1 MKTRTSA
8 WLFGAALAV
17 MAGGAALAEYPERA
31 VTVMVPFIAGGGADV
46 PARFLAEELEKE
58 LGQSVVVTNVAGAG
72 GTVGA
77 TQLSQAKADGYSLG
91 FMPVGTT
98 TTQPHLR
105 GTSYGADSFIPI
117 CMVASGPFYLV
128 VDPSSGIESWDDF
141 AAKATG
147 DGLTFTGAAPGSLAH
162 VTSVALGAMLDTEIQ
177 YLPTKGGG
185 DAMNE
190 LKGGRADATAWFSD
204 YDVRFGL
211 NALAIFAPERS
222 DIHPDVPT
230 TGEFGHPSDIAVWM
244 GLFAPAG
251 TPDDVISALDG
262 ACETA
267 VGSEGFAANME
278 KANREIRHMN
288 SAAFSTFFQ
297 AAFEANG
304 ELLRNAGLVKN

>member
-1 MKTRTSA
+1 MSRTRV
-8 WLFGAALAV
+8 WLCAAALSV
-17 MAGGAALAEYPERA
+17 SVSVPALAEYPDRA

-46 PARFLAEELEKE
+46 PARFLAQELEKE

-77 TQLSQAKADGYSLG
+77 TQLSQAQADGYNLG

-105 GTSYGADSFIPI
+105 GTSYGVDSFIPV

-128 VDPSSGIESWDDF
+128 VDPSSGIENWDDF
-141 AAKATG
+141 AAKAKG

-162 VTSVALGAMLDTEIQ
+162 VTSVALGAMLESEIQ

-222 DIHPDVPT
+222 KIHPDVPAT
-230 TGEFGHPSDIAVWM
+230 AEFGHPSDIAVWM

-251 TPDDVISALDG
+251 TPDDVIGKLDA

-267 VGSEGFAANME
+267 IASDGFVANME

-288 SAAFSTFFQ
+288 TEAFSAFFRE
-297 AAFEANG
+297 AFEANG

>member
-1 MKTRTSA
+1 MSTRSI
-8 WLFGAALAV
+8 WCLALAFSV
-17 MAGGAALAEYPERA
+17 GASTAAADYPESA
-31 VTVMVPFIAGGGADV
+31 ITVMVPFAAGGGADV
-46 PARFLAEELEKE
+46 PARLLAPELEQQ
-58 LGQSVVVTNVAGAG
+58 LGQTVVVTNVVGAG

-77 TQLSQAKADGYSLG
+77 TQLSTTDPDGYNLG

-105 GTSYGADSFIPI
+105 GTSYGVDSFIPI

-128 VDPSSGIESWDDF
+128 VDPESGIESWDDF
-141 AAKATG
+141 AAKATSE
-147 DGLTFTGAAPGSLAH
+147 GLTFTGAAPGSLAH
-162 VTSVALGAMLDTEIQ
+162 VTSVALGQMLDTEIQ

-222 DIHPDVPT
+222 EIHPDIPT
-230 TGEFGHPSDIAVWM
+230 SGELGHPADIAVWM

-251 TPDDVISALDG
+251 TSDDIVAKLDSACD
-262 ACETA
+262 AA
-267 VGSEGFAANME
+267 VNSEGFSSSME
-278 KANREIRHMN
+278 EANREIRYLN
-288 SAAFSTFFQ
+288 TGEFSAFFRD
-297 AAFEANG
+297 AFEANG
-304 ELLRNAGLVKN
+304 ELLRSAGLVKN

>member
-1 MKTRTSA
+1 MLKFQRWLWMAAFAVTAGSA
-8 WLFGAALAV
+8 HAD
-17 MAGGAALAEYPERA
+17 YPERA
-31 VTVMVPFIAGGGADV
+31 VNVMVPFAAGGGADV
-46 PARFLAEELEKE
+46 PARFLAEELEKG
-58 LGQSVVVTNVAGAG
+58 LGQSIVVTNVVGAG

-77 TQLSQAKADGYSLG
+77 TQLSNAEADGYNLG
-91 FMPVGTT
+91 FLPVGTT

-105 GTSYGADSFIPI
+105 GTSYGVDSFIPI

-128 VDPSSGIESWDDF
+128 VDADSEYKSWDDL
-141 AAKATG
+141 AAKAKG
-147 DGLTFTGAAPGSLAH
+147 DGITFTGAAPGSLAH
-162 VTSVALGAMLDTEIQ
+162 VTSVALGVMLDTEIG

-222 DIHPDVPT
+222 DIHPDIPT
-230 TGEFGHPSDIAVWM
+230 SGEMGHPADIAVWM

-251 TPDDVISALDG
+251 TPDDVVAKLDS
-262 ACETA
+262 ACEAA
-267 VGSEGFAANME
+267 VASDGFTANM
-278 KANREIRHMN
+278 KQANREIRHMN
-288 SAAFSTFFQ
+288 TGEFSTFFRE
-297 AAFEANG
+297 AFEANG